1 MKEREAAR
9 DSYPIERDGFEEVK
23 VMKNRLL
30 CEACMPQGMWCQ
42 PRAMSGSVALP
53 QPQFMSMALVTNE
66 GCEDAWAG
74 LPM

>member
-1 MKEREAAR
+1 MCGLHATENVVSASR
-9 DSYPIERDGFEEVK
+9 G
-23 VMKNRLL
+23 LL
-30 CEACMPQGMWCQ
+30 

-66 GCEDAWAG
+66 GCEDAWVG